1 MAAKDTT
8 SVTTID
14 DVPNPV
20 EIKKG
25 LDIAVVDHGDNLTGE
40 KVQVTIANGAGEL
53 GRQAVFLSIN
63 GHGFNVPR
71 GVPCDVPIEVAAILE
86 NATMTEYEAGANGAT
101 IEREVQR
108 FSYSIK
114 YLRK

>member
-14 DVPNPV
+14 DEPKPV

-25 LDIAVVDHGDNLTGE
+25 LDIAVVDHGDNMSGE
-40 KVQVTIANGAGEL
+40 KVQITIANGVGEL
-53 GRQAVFLSIN
+53 GRQAVFLSLN

-71 GVPCDVPIEVAAILE
+71 GVPCVVPVEVADILE
-86 NATMTEYEAGANGAT
+86 NATMTEYEAGANGVA

-114 YLRK
+114 QLRK

>member
-1 MAAKDTT
+1 MAAKETS

-14 DVPNPV
+14 DEPKPV

-25 LDIAVVDHGDNLTGE
+25 IDIAVVDHGDNLSGE
-40 KVQVTIANGAGEL
+40 KVQVTIANGVGEL
-53 GRQAVFLSIN
+53 GRQSVFLSLN

-71 GVPCDVPIEVAAILE
+71 GVPCVVPVEVSAILE
-86 NATMTEYEAGANGAT
+86 NATMTEYEAGAHGAT

-108 FSYSIK
+108 FSYTIK
-114 YLRK
+114 HLRK